1 MNNTIINFLQNEM
14 KWNKL
19 NISSIEKIGGLS
31 SENYKV
37 SYNNNNYFVKIC
49 THNYLHTDRKSELSI
64 INKAIEINKDDGENY
79 FALAICYKELKK
91 YDCIEEYL
99 IKANTLE
106 PEDNRVIEEY
116 AYELL
121 RQGRNS
127 EAIEYFKEIID
138 DSLDSEEIKNLIID
152 LEKNEEN
159 REIE

>member
-1 MNNTIINFLQNEM
+1 M
-14 KWNKL
+14 
-19 NISSIEKIGGLS
+19 
-31 SENYKV
+31 
-37 SYNNNNYFVKIC
+37 
-49 THNYLHTDRKSELSI
+49 
-64 INKAIEINKDDGENY
+64 
-79 FALAICYKELKK
+79 
-91 YDCIEEYL
+91 IEEYL
-99 IKANTLE
+99 IKANTLD

>member
-64 INKAIEINKDDGENY
+64 KI
-79 FALAICYKELKK
+79 LKK
-91 YDCIEEYL
+91 QLCIL
-99 IKANTLE
+99 IKL
-106 PEDNRVIEEY
+106 
-116 AYELL
+116 
-121 RQGRNS
+121 
-127 EAIEYFKEIID
+127 
-138 DSLDSEEIKNLIID
+138 
-152 LEKNEEN
+152 
-159 REIE
+159 